1 MATEET
7 RNDAREPRDG
17 FAEVMTRVSPAWRPA
32 VAAREFA
39 AAGVPVFP
47 CAPGGKRPV
56 TENGFHDA
64 TTEARQVDVWW
75 RARPGANIGMPTG
88 EVSGVVVV
96 DVDVHGP
103 VNGCGSMRRAQQA
116 GLVDGWMFLVA
127 TPSGGTHAYYPAVPG
142 QQQRSWQAARAAVD
156 FRGDGGYI
164 VLPPSSV
171 LVNGARAGYRLQQL
185 GSGPSAPVDAAGL
198 RDFLDPRPQP
208 RSLPRNAA
216 MSGAAS
222 DVSRLA
228 AWVANRQEGERN
240 RGLFWAACRLAENG
254 VNPVE
259 ALDLLGAAAGHAGLA
274 EREIVTTVRSAYR
287 AAHPSARERTP
298 DRPGGSFARAPA
310 PAAPAPAFGGLS

>member
-17 FAEVMTRVSPAWRPA
+17 FAEVMTRVSPAWHPA

-103 VNGCGSMRRAQQA
+103 VNGYGSMRRAQQA

-185 GSGPSAPVDAAGL
+185 GSGPSAPPINSVHGYHAE
-198 RDFLDPRPQP
+198 RCPPRATTATVATTMIP
-208 RSLPRNAA
+208 ST
-216 MSGAAS
+216 MSGQAHDCPAPIPERAA
-222 DVSRLA
+222 
-228 AWVANRQEGERN
+228 
-240 RGLFWAACRLAENG
+240 
-254 VNPVE
+254 
-259 ALDLLGAAAGHAGLA
+259 
-274 EREIVTTVRSAYR
+274 RSAR
-287 AAHPSARERTP
+287 AVKLNQN
-298 DRPGGSFARAPA
+298 A
-310 PAAPAPAFGGLS
+310 PAAMNTVPTAAVSTAHRRSIPAIMTALRMRVLERQGPERERRSRRGDPASAPWPRDAQHGRRSGRS

>member
-7 RNDAREPRDG
+7 RDDARAARDG
-17 FAEVMTRVSPAWRPA
+17 FATVMTRVTPAWSA
-32 VAAREFA
+32 SAAARAFA
-39 AAGVPVFP
+39 GAGVPVFP
-47 CAPGGKRPV
+47 CVPGGKRPA

-64 TTEARQVDVWW
+64 TTDARQIDSWW

-88 EVSGVVVV
+88 RASGVVVV

-103 VNGCGSMRRAQQA
+103 VNGYGSMRRAEQA

-127 TPSGGTHAYYPAVPG
+127 TPSGGTHAYYPALPAEE
-142 QQQRSWQAARAAVD
+142 QRSWQAARAGVD

-171 LVNGARAGYRLQQL
+171 LVDGARVAYRLQQL
-185 GSGPSAPVDAAGL
+185 SPGSSAPVDAAKL
-198 RDFLDPRPQP
+198 RHFLDPRPQARP
-208 RSLPRNAA
+208 LPRDTATT
-216 MSGAAS
+216 SS
-222 DVSRLA
+222 TPDVSRLA

-254 VNPVE
+254 VDPSD
-259 ALDLLGAAAGHAGLA
+259 ALDVLAAAAGRAGLA

-287 AAHPSARERTP
+287 TAHPSTGQRSP
-298 DRPGGSFARAPA
+298 DRRDGSFARPPSHPPPA
-310 PAAPAPAFGGLS
+310 PAYGGLS